1 MTDDALR
8 RIARL
13 EQKIRDMETGELYSG
28 MTTTGIIRGQQF
40 RYEWMLGQPLY
51 DFDTQALPSGWSWAG
66 TPFVTPAVS
75 YIGTSYLRLQHSVS
89 GGRAFLLPPS
99 PAPTQNQKHLFG
111 IVTNWGASA
120 QNTYVGYR
128 LDDGTDNNY
137 LEQVLATDS
146 SQDSYRLLTRTRSGG
161 GTVTVTTVMTIP
173 RIYVHRMELEYAAGW
188 WRLNVFCPSYIGR
201 IPSVLPSF
209 TATRIGIVYT
219 SFETWEWVA
228 MDGIGGSWP

>member
-28 MTTTGIIRGQQF
+28 LTTTGIVRGRQF

-75 YIGTSYLRLQHSVS
+75 YIGTSYLQLQHSVS

-99 PAPTQNQKHLFG
+99 PAPTQTMKNLFG
-111 IVTNWGASA
+111 IATMWSMNA

-146 SQDSYRLLTRTRSGG
+146 SQNSYRLLTRTRSGG

-173 RIYVHRMELEYAAGW
+173 RIYVHRMSLEYSDGGW
-188 WRLNVFCPSYIGR
+188 NLRVHCPSYIGL
-201 IPSVLPSF
+201 ITSVVPSF

-219 SFETWEWVA
+219 AIATREWVA

>member
-28 MTTTGIIRGQQF
+28 MTTTGIVRGQQF
-40 RYEWMLGQPLY
+40 RYEWMLGRPLY

-75 YIGTSYLRLQHSVS
+75 YIGTSYLQLQHSVS

-99 PAPTQNQKHLFG
+99 PAPTQTTKHLFG
-111 IVTNWGASA
+111 IVTNWGTSA

-137 LEQVLATDS
+137 LEEVLAKDS
-146 SQDSYRLLTRTRSGG
+146 QNSYSLLTRTRSGG

-173 RIYVHRMELEYAAGW
+173 RIYVHRMSLEYAGG
-188 WRLNVFCPSYIGR
+188 WRLRVFCPSYIGR
-201 IPSVLPSF
+201 ISSVVPSF

-219 SFETWEWVA
+219 SFETWEQVSI
-228 MDGIGGSWP
+228 DGIGGSWP